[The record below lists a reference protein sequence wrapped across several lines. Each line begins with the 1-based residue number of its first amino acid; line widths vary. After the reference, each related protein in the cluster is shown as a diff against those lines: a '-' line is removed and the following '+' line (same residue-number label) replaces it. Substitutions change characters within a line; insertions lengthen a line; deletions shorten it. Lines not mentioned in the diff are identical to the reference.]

1 MGGVLKTRRVKS
13 EFGAERALM
22 RAGKGREDLD
32 GFVIWLAGTQWSIAL
47 HESLYMYSIT
57 ESAHVMAIMLFVG
70 TIMMVDLRFLGVSYR
85 NTPVSEMTA
94 KILPWTVGGFVVLC
108 ITGVMLFYAI
118 PIRTWHSIWFRIKC
132 VLLVVGM
139 INAAWSALKVE
150 NDKETWDRGP
160 TPRKAKIAACVSLFV
175 WTFVIVF
182 GRLIAYNWTD
192 CDQNQSPF
200 IQQIEDCKAVPAD
213 T

>member
-1 MGGVLKTRRVKS
+1 
-13 EFGAERALM
+13 
-22 RAGKGREDLD
+22 LD
-32 GFVIWLAGTQWSIAL
+32 GFVNWLAGTPWSIAL

-57 ESAHVMAIMLFVG
+57 ESAHVLAIMLFVG

-94 KILPWTVGGFVVLC
+94 KMLPWTVAGFIVLC
-108 ITGVMLFYAI
+108 ITGVALFYAI

-150 NDKETWDRGP
+150 HDKETWDLGP
-160 TPRKAKIAACVSLFV
+160 TPRKAKVAACISLFV

-200 IQQIEDCKAVPAD
+200 VQQIEDCKAVPAD

>member
-1 MGGVLKTRRVKS
+1 MN
-13 EFGAERALM
+13 
-22 RAGKGREDLD
+22 
-32 GFVIWLAGTQWSIAL
+32 GFVNWLAGTQWSIAL

-70 TIMMVDLRFLGVSYR
+70 TIMMVDLRLLGVSYR
-85 NTPVSEMTA
+85 KTPVSEMTNR
-94 KILPWTVGGFVVLC
+94 ILPWTVGGFIVLC

-139 INAAWSALKVE
+139 INITWFTFKVE
-150 NDKETWDRGP
+150 RDKAKWDLGP
-160 TPRKAKIAACVSLFV
+160 TPRNARISAGVSLFV

>member
-1 MGGVLKTRRVKS
+1 LN
-13 EFGAERALM
+13 
-22 RAGKGREDLD
+22 
-32 GFVIWLAGTQWSIAL
+32 GFVNWMAGTPWSIAL

-70 TIMMVDLRFLGVSYR
+70 TIMMVDLRFLGISYR

-94 KILPWTVGGFVVLC
+94 KILPWTVGGFVVLT
-108 ITGVMLFYAI
+108 ITGIMLFYAI

-150 NDKETWDRGP
+150 HDKETWDLGP
-160 TPRKAKIAACVSLFV
+160 TPRKAKIAACISLFV